1 MAQKY
6 QTEYIV
12 VAHHQDD
19 HCETY
24 LLQKNRKNLVDYW
37 GLPFITQQGKFK
49 ILRPLLSFNKK
60 QIINYLTE
68 KKISYALDVTNQ
80 LPIYQRNILRPQ
92 VENLSLLEKDN
103 LLREIQAK
111 NRELKKIKSL
121 VNEQKKKFILSQSVF
136 CINKVDNYSSEIY
149 LRLLYC

>member
-1 MAQKY
+1 
-6 QTEYIV
+6 V

-24 LLQKNRKNLVDYW
+24 LLQKDRKNLVDYW
-37 GLPFITQQGKFK
+37 GLPSTTQQGKFK
-49 ILRPLLSFNKK
+49 ILRPLLLFDKK

-68 KKISYALDVTNQ
+68 KKIAYALDVTNQ

-92 VENLSLLEKDN
+92 VENLSLLEKNN

-111 NRELKKIKSL
+111 NRELEKIKSL

-136 CINKVDNYSSEIY
+136 FVNRTDNYSSEIY

>member
-6 QTEYIV
+6 QTKYIV

-37 GLPFITQQGKFK
+37 GLPSIAQQGKFK
-49 ILRPLLSFNKK
+49 ILRPLLFFDKK

-68 KKISYALDVTNQ
+68 KKIAYALDVTNQ

-111 NRELKKIKSL
+111 NCELEKIKSL

-136 CINKVDNYSSEIY
+136 FVNRTDNYSSEIY

>member
-1 MAQKY
+1 M
-6 QTEYIV
+6 

-24 LLQKNRKNLVDYW
+24 LLQKDRKNLVDYW
-37 GLPFITQQGKFK
+37 GLPSTTQQGKFK
-49 ILRPLLSFNKK
+49 ILRPLLLFDKK

-68 KKISYALDVTNQ
+68 KKIAYALDVTNQ

-92 VENLSLLEKDN
+92 VENLSLLEKNN

-111 NRELKKIKSL
+111 NRELEKIKSL

-136 CINKVDNYSSEIY
+136 FVNRTDNYSSEIY